1 MFLLPTRQRYPRGGR
16 TVNLSGRG
24 PKGPYGLLLP
34 SRPITDSSRSP
45 VSIVREEKKRRGVE
59 RKKSIA
65 IRFTPRCIEKRSRF
79 DGRSKLD
86 FFHTERER
94 EGRILLLRIVTN
106 IALRKMRYIKK
117 ERFLADES
125 FDAINAT
132 PVENADLRGAAA
144 SAGRAIIR
152 RERRIE
158 TTRLEV
164 LFNQSVSK
172 Y

>member
-1 MFLLPTRQRYPRGGR
+1 MADRNSTSSTPREKR
-16 TVNLSGRG
+16 
-24 PKGPYGLLLP
+24 K
-34 SRPITDSSRSP
+34 DSS
-45 VSIVREEKKRRGVE
+45 
-59 RKKSIA
+59 
-65 IRFTPRCIEKRSRF
+65 F
-79 DGRSKLD
+79 
-86 FFHTERER
+86 
-94 EGRILLLRIVTN
+94 TN

>member
-1 MFLLPTRQRYPRGGR
+1 M
-16 TVNLSGRG
+16 
-24 PKGPYGLLLP
+24 
-34 SRPITDSSRSP
+34 
-45 VSIVREEKKRRGVE
+45 E

-79 DGRSKLD
+79 DGQSKLD
-86 FFHTERER
+86 LFHTERER
-94 EGRILLLRIVTN
+94 RKDSSFTN

-132 PVENADLRGAAA
+132 PVENADLLGAAA

>member
-45 VSIVREEKKRRGVE
+45 VSIVREEKKRRGEE

-94 EGRILLLRIVTN
+94 RKDSSFTN